1 MPPTPILAVMV
12 KTPIREPGVRGIPAQ
27 YTGQRGAARAQSS
40 SAHVAT
46 AAILQ
51 PPSQSPSHPAAV
63 FVEART
69 PSRIQKVATPMAS
82 FALTPRVA
90 GLILAVCVITTFPSH
105 AFAQGP
111 NPLIGTWKAN
121 LAKSTYS
128 PGPPPKSSTRTYTQN
143 GDGLKF
149 VTEVVNADGSARANQ
164 SWAAHFDG
172 KDYPNVGATNA
183 DMVTITMV
191 GASTMDATY
200 KKGGKVQNTVRLT
213 VSKDGKTMT
222 VSQVGAN
229 NAGLPQS
236 NFTVYDKQ

>member
-1 MPPTPILAVMV
+1 
-12 KTPIREPGVRGIPAQ
+12 
-27 YTGQRGAARAQSS
+27 
-40 SAHVAT
+40 
-46 AAILQ
+46 
-51 PPSQSPSHPAAV
+51 
-63 FVEART
+63 
-69 PSRIQKVATPMAS
+69 MAS
-82 FALTPRVA
+82 FALTPRIA

-111 NPLIGTWKAN
+111 NPLIGTWKVN
-121 LAKSTYS
+121 LAKSTFS

-149 VTEVVNADGSARANQ
+149 AAVGVNADGSAQANQ

-172 KDYPNVGATNA
+172 KDYPNVGNATA

-222 VSQVGAN
+222 RWQGGTT
-229 NAGLPQS
+229 NAGLPVS
-236 NFTVYDKQ
+236 DFTVWTKQ